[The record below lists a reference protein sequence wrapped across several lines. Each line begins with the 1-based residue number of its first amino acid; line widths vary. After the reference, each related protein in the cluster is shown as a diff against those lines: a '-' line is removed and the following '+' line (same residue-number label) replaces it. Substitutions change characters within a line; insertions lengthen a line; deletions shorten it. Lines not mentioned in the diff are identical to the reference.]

1 MNDKKYTL
9 LTCMDARIDPIA
21 ISGFQES
28 EAFVIRNA
36 GGRATPEAIE
46 SMTVTA
52 QFFGSEEWWVIHH
65 TDCLMG
71 HVPEDEVSGLPETI
85 KNNLFSD
92 LEGSVREDINTIK
105 SHNLVPDH
113 VLVKGFIYDIEQQQ
127 LISILE

>member
-46 SMTVTA
+46 SMAITA
-52 QFFGSEEWWVIHH
+52 KFFGSEEWWVIHH

-71 HVPEDEVSGLPETI
+71 HMPGDEVSGLPETI

-127 LISILE
+127 LINILE